1 MVNATGLEVSDQKI
15 TSVSSCQ
22 ELGGHTRGSVLIP
35 SCGKTYQSA
44 LIYRKV
50 ILGFPI
56 SVGFNYLVVQGL
68 WRIMWQTMLPI

>member
-1 MVNATGLEVSDQKI
+1 MLSMVNATDWEVSDQKI
-15 TSVSSCQ
+15 KSVSSCQ
-22 ELGGHTRGSVLIP
+22 ELGGHTRGSVLIL

-68 WRIMWQTMLPI
+68 